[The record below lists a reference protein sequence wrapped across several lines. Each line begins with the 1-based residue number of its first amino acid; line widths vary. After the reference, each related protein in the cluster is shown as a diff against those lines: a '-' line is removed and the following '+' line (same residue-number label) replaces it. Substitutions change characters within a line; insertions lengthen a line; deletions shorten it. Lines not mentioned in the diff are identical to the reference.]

1 MDLNLNRRKF
11 LKISGAASAGAAL
24 GPLGFDLS
32 AGPARCAPLKINYA
46 KETTTICPYCSCGC
60 SIIVHTV
67 NGKVINT
74 EGDPESPINE
84 GALCSK
90 GAALYQESHNE
101 HRLGKVRYRAPG
113 SSVWIEKDWDWALNK
128 ITQKI
133 KDTRDKTFVTKT
145 ADGLTVNRNEG
156 IANLGGAG
164 LNNEE
169 CYALVKFARALGV
182 VNLDHQARI

>member
-1 MDLNLNRRKF
+1 MDLSRRAF
-11 LKISGAASAGAAL
+11 LKVSGAATAGAAL

-32 AGPARCAPLKINYA
+32 SLPAHATPLKINYA

-67 NGKVINT
+67 DGNVINT
-74 EGDPESPINE
+74 EGDPDSPINE

-90 GAALYQESHNE
+90 GSALYQESHNE
-101 HRLGKVRYRAPG
+101 HRLRKVRYRAPG
-113 SSVWIEKDWDWALNK
+113 SSKWEERDWDWALNR
-128 ITQKI
+128 IARRV

-145 ADGLTVNRNEG
+145 AKGLIVNRNEG

-169 CYALVKFARALGV
+169 CYALAKFARSLGV